1 MKVSQIY
8 AIVNAMSQE
17 YLGKTDIVNE
27 DLTGIVDF
35 GDQIQNLGLLDNYVK
50 SLIDHIGKVVFVDRP
65 YQGSVPS
72 VLMDGWEYG
81 AIMEKIAMD
90 EYPKAQENDTWN
102 LQNGK
107 SYDPNVFNQPK
118 ASAKFFNKRST
129 FEIPI
134 SLAEKQV
141 KSAFSNAQQLN
152 SFFSM
157 INTAIETSM
166 TIKLDSLVMS
176 TINSMS
182 AATIKN
188 AETTPTPRAVN
199 LLTLYNTRFTKTLT
213 VAQAIQD
220 PAFLR
225 WASFYMGI
233 YVKRLSKLS
242 TLFNVGGK
250 ERFTSADRLHIVLL
264 DEFVKASEAYLQSD
278 TYHENFVKLPNAETV
293 PYWQGSGTD
302 YDFESTSSINV
313 KYQPSQDSAS
323 APPAAVTVEQSG
335 ILGVMFDRDAL
346 GVSNLDR
353 RTTTNYNPRGEFF
366 NNWYKFDAGYFNDL
380 NENFVVFYVEDAGS
394 GDVSGK

>member
-8 AIVNAMSQE
+8 EIVNAMSQE

-50 SLIDHIGKVVFVDRP
+50 SLIDHIGKLVFVDRP

-188 AETTPTPRAVN
+188 AESAPTPRAVN

-213 VAQAIQD
+213 AAQAIQD
-220 PAFLR
+220 PDFLR

-302 YDFESTSSINV
+302 YDFESTSAINV
-313 KYQPSQDSAS
+313 KYQPSQNDAGTL
-323 APPAAVTVEQSG
+323 PAAVTVEQGG

-380 NENFVVFYVEDAGS
+380 NENFVVFYVEDAGV
-394 GDVSGK
+394 GA

>member
-8 AIVNAMSQE
+8 EIVNAMSQE
-17 YLGKTDIVNE
+17 YLGKTDIVTK

-199 LLTLYNTRFTKTLT
+199 LLTLYNTRFTQTLT
-213 VAQAIQD
+213 AAQAIQD

-302 YDFESTSSINV
+302 YDFESTSAINV
-313 KYQPSQDSAS
+313 KYQPSQNDAGTL
-323 APPAAVTVEQSG
+323 PAAVTVEQSG

-380 NENFVVFYVEDAGS
+380 NENFVVFYVEDAS
-394 GDVSGK
+394 TDA

>member
-8 AIVNAMSQE
+8 NIVNSMSQE
-17 YLGKTDIVNE
+17 YLGKTDIVKD
-27 DLTGIVDF
+27 DLTGIVEF
-35 GDQIQNLGLLDNYVK
+35 GDEIQSLNLLDNYVK
-50 SLIDHIGKVVFVDRP
+50 SLIDHIGRVVFVDRP

-141 KSAFSNAQQLN
+141 KGSFSSAQQLN

-166 TIKLDSLVMS
+166 TIKLDSLVMA

-182 AATIKN
+182 AATIHDAN
-188 AETTPTPRAVN
+188 GHQTTRAVN
-199 LLTLYNTRFTKTLT
+199 LLDLYNTRFSKTLT
-213 VAQAIQD
+213 AAQAIQD
-220 PAFLR
+220 AEFLR
-225 WASFYMGI
+225 WASFYMGV
-233 YVKRLSKLS
+233 YVKRMSKLS

-250 ERFTSADRLHIVLL
+250 ERFTSGDRIHIVLL

-278 TYHENFVKLPNAETV
+278 TYHDNFVKLPNAETV
-293 PYWQGSGTD
+293 PYWQGSGTN
-302 YDFESTSSINV
+302 YSFESTSSINV
-313 KYQPSQDSAS
+313 QYQPSQGSA
-323 APPAAVTVEQSG
+323 AVAPAAVTVKQSG

-353 RTTTNYNPRGEFF
+353 RTTSNFNPRGEFF

-380 NENFVVFYVEDAGS
+380 NENFVIFYVGDKAAG
-394 GDVSGK
+394 

>member
-8 AIVNAMSQE
+8 EIVNAMSQE

-188 AETTPTPRAVN
+188 AESAPTPRAVN

-213 VAQAIQD
+213 AAQAIQD
-220 PAFLR
+220 PDFLR

-302 YDFESTSSINV
+302 YDFESTSAINV
-313 KYQPSQDSAS
+313 KYQPSQNDAGTL
-323 APPAAVTVEQSG
+323 PAAVTVEQGG

-380 NENFVVFYVEDAGS
+380 NENFVVFYVEDAGV
-394 GDVSGK
+394 GA

>member
-1 MKVSQIY
+1 MKVAQIY
-8 AIVNAMSQE
+8 EIVNAMSGE
-17 YLGKTDIVNE
+17 YLGKTDLVKE
-27 DLTGIVDF
+27 DLSNIVEF
-35 GDQIQNLGLLDNYVK
+35 GDEIQNLNLLDNYVK

-166 TIKLDSLVMS
+166 TIKLDSLVMA

-182 AATIKN
+182 AATLHD
-188 AETTPTPRAVN
+188 ATTTATPRAVN
-199 LLTLYNTRFTKTLT
+199 LLKMYNTKFTKTLT
-213 VAQAIQD
+213 AVQSVQD
-220 PAFLR
+220 PEFLR

-250 ERFTSADRLHIVLL
+250 ERFTAADRLHIVLL

-278 TYHENFVKLPNAETV
+278 TYHDNFVKLPNAETV
-293 PYWQGSGTD
+293 PYWQGSGTG
-302 YDFESTSSINV
+302 YDFTSTSAITV
-313 KYQPSQDSAS
+313 KYQPAQGDA
-323 APPAAVTVEQSG
+323 AVAPAAVEVAQGG

-353 RTTTNYNPRGEFF
+353 RTTSNFNPRGEFF

-380 NENFVVFYVEDAGS
+380 NENFVVFYVADEATGN
-394 GDVSGK
+394 